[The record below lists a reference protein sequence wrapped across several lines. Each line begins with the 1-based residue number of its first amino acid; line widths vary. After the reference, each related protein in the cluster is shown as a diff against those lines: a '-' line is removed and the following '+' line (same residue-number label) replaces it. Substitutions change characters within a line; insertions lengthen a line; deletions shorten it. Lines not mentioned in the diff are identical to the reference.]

1 MKYEEE
7 VEDSKW
13 RTCTWSKVVAYVV
26 VLDPKSFKLYIYIY
40 IYIYIFNVNSV
51 NVFIKIN
58 K

>member
-26 VLDPKSFKLYIYIY
+26 MLDPKSFKLYIYIY
-40 IYIYIFNVNSV
+40 IYIYNVNSV